1 MQNYENIGPNT
12 KVKNVRIRNT
22 WSVKMQTCT
31 KKFGGMVFLTD

>member
-31 KKFGGMVFLTD
+31 KKFGGMVSLTD